1 MSNALNKPKPPN
13 TPRGRI
19 VFFIWNNLPRFVLL
33 AMIIFIFI
41 LMGAIRD
48 KSSLIAANKA
58 AEGSREKP
66 PVNVVTLTLSPT
78 TITDRI
84 NLPGVVEPWT
94 RLSLMAKLNGSITKV
109 LVKEGD
115 HVKKGDIIALI
126 EDDDFRIALERAE
139 ATYDLAKSEYA
150 RDKSIHAKGV
160 IPTATLDINRNNLQT
175 AKSDYENAKL
185 LFSRT
190 SVTSPM
196 EGIIRRMDAK
206 AGLQLSI
213 GDPIAEI
220 LAIDRMK
227 GVIGIPESDVTAVR
241 ELENIDLTVQAL
253 GDRIVTGKKYFL
265 SPSPESAA
273 RLYNLELEID
283 NSGGEVLAGM
293 FVRADIVKKQVD
305 ETVAI
310 PFYSVISRN
319 DEQYV
324 FIEEE
329 GVAKKRKVK
338 LGIMEKWMVQITA
351 GLNPGDSL
359 LIEGHR
365 DVEDS
370 QNVKII
376 KTLTSP
382 PELIL

>member
-1 MSNALNKPKPPN
+1 MSNTLNKPKPPN

-33 AMIIFIFI
+33 AMIILIFI

-48 KSSLIAANKA
+48 KSALIAANKA
-58 AEGSREKP
+58 AESSREKP

-115 HVKKGDIIALI
+115 HVKKGDVIALI

-139 ATYDLAKSEYA
+139 ATYDLAKSEYT
-150 RDKSIHAKGV
+150 RDKSIHDKGV
-160 IPTATLDINRNNLQT
+160 IPTATLDINRTNLQK

-196 EGIIRRMDAK
+196 DGIIRRMDAK
-206 AGLQLSI
+206 VGLQLSI

-227 GVIGIPESDVTAVR
+227 VVVGIPESDVTAVR
-241 ELENIDLTVQAL
+241 ELENVDLTVQAL
-253 GDRIVTGKKYFL
+253 GDRIITGKKYFL

-283 NSGGEVLAGM
+283 NSGRDVLAGM
-293 FVRADIVKKQVD
+293 FIRADIVKKQID
-305 ETVAI
+305 ETLAV

-338 LGIMEKWMVQITA
+338 LGIMEKWMVQITE

-382 PELIL
+382 SELIL

>member
-1 MSNALNKPKPPN
+1 MSNTFNKPKPPN

-33 AMIIFIFI
+33 AMIILIFI

-48 KSSLIAANKA
+48 KSTLIAANKA

-94 RLSLMAKLNGSITKV
+94 RLSLMAKLSGSITKV
-109 LVKEGD
+109 LAKEGD

-175 AKSDYENAKL
+175 AESDYENAKL

-190 SVTSPM
+190 SITSPM
-196 EGIIRRMDAK
+196 DGTIRRMDAK
-206 AGLQLSI
+206 VGLQLSI

-227 GVIGIPESDVTAVR
+227 AVVGIPESDVTAVR
-241 ELENIDLTVQAL
+241 ELENVDLTVQAL
-253 GDRIVTGKKYFL
+253 GDRIITGKKYFL

-283 NSGGEVLAGM
+283 NSSGEVLAGM
-293 FVRADIVKKQVD
+293 FIRADIVKEQID
-305 ETVAI
+305 ETLAV

-319 DEQYV
+319 DQQYV
-324 FIEEE
+324 YIEEE
-329 GVAKKRKVK
+329 GVAKKRMVK
-338 LGIMEKWMVQITA
+338 LGIMEKWMVQITE

-382 PELIL
+382 SEMVL

>member
-1 MSNALNKPKPPN
+1 MSNTLNKPKPPN

-33 AMIIFIFI
+33 AMIILIFI

-48 KSSLIAANKA
+48 KSALIAANKA
-58 AEGSREKP
+58 AESSREKP

-115 HVKKGDIIALI
+115 HVNKGDLIALI

-150 RDKSIHAKGV
+150 RDKSIHDKGV
-160 IPTATLDINRNNLQT
+160 IPTATLDINRTNLQK

-196 EGIIRRMDAK
+196 DGIIRRMDAK
-206 AGLQLSI
+206 VGLQLSI

-227 GVIGIPESDVTAVR
+227 GVIGVPESDVTAIR
-241 ELENIDLTVQAL
+241 ELKNVDLTVQAL
-253 GDRIVTGKKYFL
+253 NDRIITGKKYFL

-293 FVRADIVKKQVD
+293 FVRADIVKKQID
-305 ETVAI
+305 ETLAV

-329 GVAKKRKVK
+329 GVAKKRKVS
-338 LGIMEKWMVQITA
+338 LGVMEKWMVQITA

-365 DVEDS
+365 DVEDN

-376 KTLTSP
+376 KTLTNP

>member
-13 TPRGRI
+13 TPRGRF

-33 AMIIFIFI
+33 AMIILIFI

-48 KSSLIAANKA
+48 KSTIIAANKA
-58 AEGSREKP
+58 AEGGREKP

-115 HVKKGDIIALI
+115 HVKEGDIIALI

-160 IPTATLDINRNNLQT
+160 IPTATLEINRNNLQT

-190 SVTSPM
+190 SITSPM
-196 EGIIRRMDAK
+196 NGIVRRMDAK
-206 AGLQLSI
+206 VGLQLSI

-227 GVIGIPESDVTAVR
+227 AVIGIPESDVTAVR
-241 ELENIDLTVQAL
+241 VLENVDLTVQAL
-253 GDRIVTGKKYFL
+253 GDRIITGRKHFL

-283 NSGGEVLAGM
+283 NGGEEVLAGM
-293 FVRADIVKKQVD
+293 FIRADIVKKQID
-305 ETVAI
+305 ETLAV

-351 GLNPGDSL
+351 GLNPGDNL
-359 LIEGHR
+359 IIEGHR
-365 DVEDS
+365 DVEES

>member
-1 MSNALNKPKPPN
+1 MSNTLNKPKPPN

-33 AMIIFIFI
+33 AMIILIFI

-48 KSSLIAANKA
+48 KSALIAANKA
-58 AEGSREKP
+58 AESSREKP

-115 HVKKGDIIALI
+115 HVNKGDLIALI

-150 RDKSIHAKGV
+150 RDKSIHDKGV
-160 IPTATLDINRNNLQT
+160 IPTATLDINRTNLQK

-196 EGIIRRMDAK
+196 DGIIRRMDAK
-206 AGLQLSI
+206 VGLQLSI

-227 GVIGIPESDVTAVR
+227 GVIGVPESDVTAIR
-241 ELENIDLTVQAL
+241 ELKNVDLTVQAL
-253 GDRIVTGKKYFL
+253 NDRIITGKRYFL

-293 FVRADIVKKQVD
+293 FVRADIVKKQID
-305 ETVAI
+305 ETLAV

-329 GVAKKRKVK
+329 GVAKKRKVS

-365 DVEDS
+365 DVEDN

-376 KTLTSP
+376 KTLTNP

>member
-33 AMIIFIFI
+33 AMIILIFI

-48 KSSLIAANKA
+48 RSALIAANKA
-58 AEGSREKP
+58 AEGNREKP

-160 IPTATLDINRNNLQT
+160 IPTATLEINRNNLQT

-190 SVTSPM
+190 SITSPM
-196 EGIIRRMDAK
+196 DGIIRRMDAK
-206 AGLQLSI
+206 IGLQLSI

-227 GVIGIPESDVTAVR
+227 AVIGIPESDVTAVR
-241 ELENIDLTVQAL
+241 VLENVDLTVQAL
-253 GDRIVTGKKYFL
+253 GDRIITGRKHFL

-283 NSGGEVLAGM
+283 NSGGEILAGM
-293 FVRADIVKKQVD
+293 FIRADIVKKQID
-305 ETVAI
+305 ETLAV

-338 LGIMEKWMVQITA
+338 LGIMEKWMVQITE

-359 LIEGHR
+359 VIEGHR
-365 DVEDS
+365 DVEDD

-376 KTLTSP
+376 KNLTSP
-382 PELIL
+382 SEMIL

>member
-1 MSNALNKPKPPN
+1 MSNTLNKPKPPN

-19 VFFIWNNLPRFVLL
+19 IFFIWNNLPRFVLL
-33 AMIIFIFI
+33 AMIILIFI

-48 KSSLIAANKA
+48 RSGLIAANKA
-58 AEGSREKP
+58 AEGNREKP

-109 LVKEGD
+109 FVKEGD
-115 HVKKGDIIALI
+115 RVKEGDVIALI

-185 LFSRT
+185 LLSRT

-196 EGIIRRMDAK
+196 DGVIRRMDAK
-206 AGLQLSI
+206 VGLQLSI

-227 GVIGIPESDVTAVR
+227 GVVGIPESDVTAVR
-241 ELENIDLTVQAL
+241 ELINVDLTVQAL
-253 GDRIVTGKKYFL
+253 DDRVITGKTYFL

-283 NSGGEVLAGM
+283 NSGGELLAGM
-293 FVRADIVKKQVD
+293 FIRADIVKKQID
-305 ETVAI
+305 ETLAV

-319 DEQYV
+319 NEQYV

-329 GVAKKRKVK
+329 GVAKKRMVK
-338 LGIMEKWMVQITA
+338 LGIMEKWMVQITE
-351 GLNPGDSL
+351 GLNSGDSL

-365 DVEDS
+365 DVEDN

-382 PELIL
+382 SEMIL

>member
-1 MSNALNKPKPPN
+1 MSNALNKPKAPN
-13 TPRGRI
+13 TARGKI

-33 AMIIFIFI
+33 AMIILIFI
-41 LMGAIRD
+41 LMGAIRE
-48 KSSLIAANKA
+48 KSTLIAANKA

-78 TITDRI
+78 TISDRI

-94 RLSLMAKLNGSITKV
+94 RLSLMAKLNGSITEV

-139 ATYDLAKSEYA
+139 AAYDLAKSEYA
-150 RDKSIHAKGV
+150 RDKSIYDKGV
-160 IPTATLDINRNNLQT
+160 IPTATLDTNRTNLQK

-196 EGIIRRMDAK
+196 DGIIRRMDAK
-206 AGLQLSI
+206 VGLQLSI

-227 GVIGIPESDVTAVR
+227 AVVGIPESDVTAVR
-241 ELENIDLTVQAL
+241 ELENVDLTVQAL
-253 GDRIVTGKKYFL
+253 GDKIITGKKYFL
-265 SPSPESAA
+265 SPSPESTA

-293 FVRADIVKKQVD
+293 FIRADIVKKQIDKTLAV
-305 ETVAI
+305 

-329 GVAKKRKVK
+329 GIAKKRMVK
-338 LGIMEKWMVQITA
+338 LGIMEKWMVQITE
-351 GLNPGDSL
+351 GLNPGDNL

-382 PELIL
+382 SESIL

>member
-1 MSNALNKPKPPN
+1 MNNTLNKPKPPN

-48 KSSLIAANKA
+48 KSTLIAANKA

-109 LVKEGD
+109 LVQEGD

>member
-1 MSNALNKPKPPN
+1 MSNTLNKPKPPN

-33 AMIIFIFI
+33 AMIILIFI

-48 KSSLIAANKA
+48 KSALIAANKA
-58 AEGSREKP
+58 AESSREKP

-115 HVKKGDIIALI
+115 HVNKGDLIALI

-150 RDKSIHAKGV
+150 RDKSIHDKGV
-160 IPTATLDINRNNLQT
+160 IPTATLDINRTNLQK

-196 EGIIRRMDAK
+196 DGIIRRMDAK
-206 AGLQLSI
+206 VGLQLSI

-227 GVIGIPESDVTAVR
+227 GVIGVPESDVTAIR
-241 ELENIDLTVQAL
+241 ELKNVDLTVQAL
-253 GDRIVTGKKYFL
+253 NDRIITGKKYFL

-293 FVRADIVKKQVD
+293 FVRADIVKKQID
-305 ETVAI
+305 ETLAV

-329 GVAKKRKVK
+329 GVAKKRKVS

-365 DVEDS
+365 DVEDN

-376 KTLTSP
+376 KTLTNP

>member
-33 AMIIFIFI
+33 AMILFIFI

-196 EGIIRRMDAK
+196 DGIIRRMDAK
-206 AGLQLSI
+206 VGLQLSI

-253 GDRIVTGKKYFL
+253 GDRIITGKKYFL

-273 RLYNLELEID
+273 RLYSLELEID

-305 ETVAI
+305 ETLAI